1 MYWYCDY
8 KSVSSFFVI
17 LLVMDLIEKQMFW
30 QVFYS
35 KFSFFFLSVQ
45 SSQLLKW
52 SCTRQIY
59 VEKWPVNRL
68 WLFFASLME
77 REVFSSFS
85 FWSVIWKVKG
95 LLCQFG
101 ELSKESVR

>member
-35 KFSFFFLSVQ
+35 KFRFFF
-45 SSQLLKW
+45 
-52 SCTRQIY
+52 
-59 VEKWPVNRL
+59 
-68 WLFFASLME
+68 SLCAE
-77 REVFSSFS
+77 LA
-85 FWSVIWKVKG
+85 VI
-95 LLCQFG
+95 
-101 ELSKESVR
+101 EMIMH